1 MAGDPRPGGRLY
13 YGYWLIVASF
23 VAQFVAVGV
32 TNYAAGPFLTP
43 MTEELGW
50 TRAEFTIPRSLG
62 GFVMAI
68 TGFLIGSWVD
78 RFGARPFMGVS
89 FAGIGVT
96 PVLVWVFDAWGW
108 RFAWEALA
116 AAALFLGPLRW
127 PTSSPPDSSWPFARR
142 ARAARPQWR

>member
-78 RFGARPFMGVS
+78 RFGARPFMTG
-89 FAGIGVT
+89 GILVT
-96 PVLVWVFDAWGW
+96 AASLWWLGS
-108 RFAWEALA
+108 A
-116 AAALFLGPLRW
+116 AAALFLRPLRW